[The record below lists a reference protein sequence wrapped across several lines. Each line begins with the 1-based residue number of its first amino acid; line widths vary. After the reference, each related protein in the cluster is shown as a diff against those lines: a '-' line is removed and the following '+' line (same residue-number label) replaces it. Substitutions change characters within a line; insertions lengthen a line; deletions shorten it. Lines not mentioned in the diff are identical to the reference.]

1 MTIKIAEQQPREQ
14 LTFRM
19 PYGALAYKEIS
30 EMCRIVRPELSLEDI
45 MFHVTGW
52 PSSTH
57 HYAFDHT
64 SVHIRILK
72 RVGRQHEVVDGPAG
86 QWFCLRKTAL
96 FHQDAQWVPWRL
108 TASSGQSVPPVC
120 NASAHGV
127 VHVTSAA
134 QLFLLPAWPTT
145 RGRLGRRAIPCHV
158 GRAGTSVDPAAFS
171 RGPSL
176 AHVHTIDAFLNLP
189 DVGW

>member
-1 MTIKIAEQQPREQ
+1 
-14 LTFRM
+14 M

-30 EMCRIVRPELSLEDI
+30 EMCRYNLSRDRVAVVYASAFRRRP
-45 MFHVTGW
+45 
-52 PSSTH
+52 
-57 HYAFDHT
+57 
-64 SVHIRILK
+64 K

-120 NASAHGV
+120 DASAHGV
-127 VHVTSAA
+127 VH
-134 QLFLLPAWPTT
+134 AWPTT

-158 GRAGTSVDPAAFS
+158 GRAGTSVDPAAFL

-176 AHVHTIDAFLNLP
+176 AHADTIDAFLKFP